1 MKRKRRGRRW
11 ATAIHDGMNN
21 DDGRE
26 WKNLE
31 QRGRSKV
38 EKQDKGRTEED
49 CVRYCKVESS
59 LRQQVVH
66 HKRNVLSLRLDTAS
80 STRSNRH
87 CIGGKQANQNGSSH
101 EMSAH
106 RSIINQI
113 TTNRQETTTDR
124 EKEESKG

>member
-38 EKQDKGRTEED
+38 EKQDKGRTEKD
-49 CVRYCKVESS
+49 CVRYCKS
-59 LRQQVVH
+59 R
-66 HKRNVLSLRLDTAS
+66 
-80 STRSNRH
+80 
-87 CIGGKQANQNGSSH
+87 KQFEGGSS
-101 EMSAH
+101 SSQKK
-106 RSIINQI
+106 R
-113 TTNRQETTTDR
+113 TVVET
-124 EKEESKG
+124 